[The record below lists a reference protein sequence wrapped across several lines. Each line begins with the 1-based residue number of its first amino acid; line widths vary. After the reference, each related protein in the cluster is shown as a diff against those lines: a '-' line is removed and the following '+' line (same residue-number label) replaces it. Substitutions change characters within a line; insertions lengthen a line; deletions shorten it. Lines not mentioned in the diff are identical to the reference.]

1 MSVVRCLMLIM
12 GSFEGQRSRR
22 HRSSRIYK
30 NVKEIASLMMNDCRL
45 LDGMAAIRR
54 SLKYSSESVFDGQS
68 ERTKSRAGRWD
79 SLFRIRLFHPH
90 GAHPSPPPGT
100 QLVRN
105 QFDGSRREK
114 EGKDKR
120 GREKRRKGLLCLSM
134 TIAVADGHLIESID

>member
-1 MSVVRCLMLIM
+1 M
-12 GSFEGQRSRR
+12 ERR
-22 HRSSRIYK
+22 RTRW
-30 NVKEIASLMMNDCRL
+30 
-45 LDGMAAIRR
+45 

-90 GAHPSPPPGT
+90 LAHPPEA

-114 EGKDKR
+114 KRKDRRGEGGEERGSIVSFDDNRR
-120 GREKRRKGLLCLSM
+120 GRRTFDRINRLVSMVLLNMAGPRWETLREREGS
-134 TIAVADGHLIESID
+134 E